1 MNLIDLI
8 TRQDRSLNS
17 MLVNIKSTTAV
28 RNGLKMNAVLLPAGS
43 KIRIGRANEFEC
55 LNDFPVS
62 IGWKCS
68 LHKKGNTCSL
78 KIVAVNDEEHFV
90 STLFDST
97 VADIGRWSEVL
108 LDWPPLIGR
117 LKEYSLIIECCR
129 SQNSRW
135 RKYIFDEGTAVI
147 GVSTVFSSRKFV
159 PQLIRGFG
167 VEVGPGARPHIHPSN
182 EVDVRYVESRTAQEW
197 VKLYRKA
204 DINELS
210 PESLPWERYIVSDA
224 AVLQGFDNGTLD
236 FIFSNHVF
244 EHLMNPLGV
253 LENWSKKLKPCGLV
267 YAVIPNARSCFDL
280 RQPLSTES
288 EWLEE
293 NQNARWSPQR
303 KQYEKWC
310 AFTAPYNTPED
321 LIERAYSIHVHY
333 YSPYSASQ
341 LAALAVREGLYNGYY
356 IAQTANHKDFA
367 LILYKG
373 PTIDGVDHG
382 IAR

>member
-17 MLVNIKSTTAV
+17 MPVAVTSTTAV
-28 RNGLKMNAVLLPAGS
+28 RNGLKMNAVLVPAGS
-43 KIRIGRANEFEC
+43 KIRIDRVNEFEG
-55 LNDFPVS
+55 LKDFPAS

-97 VADIGRWSEVL
+97 VADVSRWNEVL
-108 LDWPPLIGR
+108 LDWPPLIGC
-117 LKEYSLIIECCR
+117 LKEYSLIIECSS
-129 SQNSRW
+129 SQKNGW
-135 RKYIFDEGTAVI
+135 KKYIYDEGAAVI
-147 GVSTVFSSRKFV
+147 GISAVFSSRKFV

-167 VEVGPGARPHIHPSN
+167 VEVGPGAQPHIQPSN
-182 EVDVRYVESRTAQEW
+182 DVDVRYVESRTAQEW
-197 VKLYRKA
+197 VKLYRKV

-224 AVLQGFDNGTLD
+224 AVLQGFDSGTLD

-253 LENWSKKLKPCGLV
+253 LENWSKKLKSCGLV

-288 EWLEE
+288 EWLDE

-321 LIERAYSIHVHY
+321 LIEREYSIHVHY
-333 YSPYSASQ
+333 YSPCSASR
-341 LAALAVREGLYNGYY
+341 LAALAVQAGLYNGYY

-373 PTIDGVDHG
+373 HTIDEAEHA